1 MPANPLATARRA
13 RARGLALL
21 LPTAA
26 LAISCPVA
34 ASPAGASGNGRGTR
48 PTIVL
53 VHGAWSDA
61 SGWLPVIRGLQKNGY
76 TVLAPSNPLRG
87 LTADSAY
94 LTAVL
99 KTIKGPVVLVGHSY
113 GGAVITNAAAGNPEV
128 KSLVYIAAFAPEAGE
143 NTRRLMARFP
153 GSHLADASALVP
165 AALRTVPVPDG
176 DGDDGLELWIRPER
190 YNEIMLSDRVPAAT
204 AASLAAAQRPAA
216 TGIVTEAARAAAWRT
231 IPSWYLVATADQA
244 IGAANERFMA
254 RRAGARIVEVDAPHA
269 VHVTAPRAVTDLVL
283 EAARA
288 AGPRTAPSAG
298 SRPVA
303 MMAAAASI
311 SVATG
316 TALYALA
323 RRRETRGR

>member
-1 MPANPLATARRA
+1 MPANPLAMSRRA
-13 RARGLALL
+13 RCLALL
-21 LPTAA
+21 VPVAA
-26 LAISCPVA
+26 LAVSCPVA
-34 ASPAGASGNGRGTR
+34 ASPAGGSGGGRGTR

-53 VHGAWSDA
+53 VHGAWTDA

-87 LTADSAY
+87 LNADSAY

-99 KTIKGPVVLVGHSY
+99 KTVKGPVVLVGHSY
-113 GGAVITNAAAGNPEV
+113 GGAVITNAAAGNPDV

-143 NTRRLMARFP
+143 NTRRLIAKHP

-165 AALRTVPVPDG
+165 AALRTVPVPEDGG
-176 DGDDGLELWIRPER
+176 DGGGLELWIRPER
-190 YNEIMLSDRVPAAT
+190 YNEIMLSGRVPAAT

-254 RRAGARIVEVDAPHA
+254 LRAGSHVVEVDAPHA
-269 VHVTAPRAVTDLVL
+269 VHVTAPRAVTDLIL

-288 AGPRTAPSAG
+288 AGPRLTPSAN

-316 TALYALA
+316 TALYALT
-323 RRRETRGR
+323 RRRETRPR

>member
-1 MPANPLATARRA
+1 MPANPIAISRRA
-13 RARGLALL
+13 RCLALL
-21 LPTAA
+21 VPVAA
-26 LAISCPVA
+26 LAVSCPVA
-34 ASPAGASGNGRGTR
+34 ASPAGGSGGGRGTR

-87 LTADSAY
+87 LSADTAY

-99 KTIKGPVVLVGHSY
+99 KTIKGPIVLVGHSY
-113 GGAVITNAAAGNPEV
+113 GGAVITNAAAGNPNV
-128 KSLVYIAAFAPEAGE
+128 KSLVYIAAFAPDAGE
-143 NTRRLMARFP
+143 NTRRLIAKYP
-153 GSHLADASALVP
+153 GSHLADASALLP
-165 AALRTVPVPDG
+165 AALRTVAVPG
-176 DGDDGLELWIRPER
+176 GDDGAGGLELWLRPER

-216 TGIVTEAARAAAWRT
+216 TGIVTEAARVAAWRT
-231 IPSWYLVATADQA
+231 IPSWYLVAGADQA

-254 RRAGARIVEVDAPHA
+254 LRAGAHVVEVDAPHA
-269 VHVTAPRAVTDLVL
+269 VHVTAPRAVTDLIL

-288 AGPRTAPSAG
+288 AGPRFAPSAN

-316 TALYALA
+316 TALYALT

>member
-1 MPANPLATARRA
+1 MPANPLAISRRA
-13 RARGLALL
+13 RCLAVLV
-21 LPTAA
+21 PAAA

-34 ASPAGASGNGRGTR
+34 ASPAGGSGTGRGTR

-87 LTADSAY
+87 LGADSAY

-99 KTIKGPVVLVGHSY
+99 KTVKGPIVLVGHSY
-113 GGAVITNAAAGNPEV
+113 GGAVITNAAAGNPNV
-128 KSLVYIAAFAPEAGE
+128 KSLVYIAAFAPDAGE
-143 NTRRLMARFP
+143 NARRLIAKYP
-153 GSHLADASALVP
+153 GSHLADASALLP
-165 AALRTVPVPDG
+165 AALRTVPVPDEDGG
-176 DGDDGLELWIRPER
+176 DGGLELWLRPER

-254 RRAGARIVEVDAPHA
+254 LRAGAHVVEVDAPHA

-288 AGPRTAPSAG
+288 AGPRIAPSAN

-316 TALYALA
+316 TALYALT